1 MARQASHPADLRV
14 CSYPP
19 GRAQLRVQDAFTQSI
34 IGTNG
39 KPAHTSAAWTRC
51 FFPTST
57 GSNPFPLKMLFTGVL
72 GGEKHILHAGIIFAP
87 KTAGLLEQ
95 ILLTNICILSTDSLA
110 ANSKG
115 LLALSSNG
123 LTKTRTLEAEQEN
136 SRIRLYIKKS
146 YTMGKIPLN
155 MIKEREYIQTLQF
168 T

>member
-1 MARQASHPADLRV
+1 MEPTGRKWVGQAGLT
-14 CSYPP
+14 P
-19 GRAQLRVQDAFTQSI
+19 GWSASVQLSTCRAQLRVQDAFTQSI

-51 FFPTST
+51 FFRPPPEATR
-57 GSNPFPLKMLFTGVL
+57 
-72 GGEKHILHAGIIFAP
+72 IIFPP

-123 LTKTRTLEAEQEN
+123 LRKTRTLEAEQEN
-136 SRIRLYIKKS
+136 SRIRLYIKIKS

-155 MIKEREYIQTLQF
+155 MIKEREYIQTL
-168 T
+168 